1 MKFALITEGASE
13 HRIIKH
19 IIAKYF
25 KDQEPDINQI
35 QPKIL
40 NEKQETTGG
49 WVEVLKYCEREE
61 LKSIMVENDYLV
73 IQIDTDQSQ
82 NAPFDINHLKPTGKE
97 KTPTELLKD
106 VLDKLNSLILPEIK
120 AAYSEKIFFAISIH
134 TLECWLLPI
143 YTSNHKSDIK
153 GCFAT
158 LNKEIVKKNIKSIS
172 AAKNSPSSQQ
182 SYRSILSNW
191 KRKKEIED
199 SAQCNA
205 GFKFFVAGLG
215 GILIES

>member
-25 KDQEPDINQI
+25 KDQEPDTNQI

-82 NAPFDINHLKPTGKE
+82 NAPFSINHLKPTGDE
-97 KTPTELLKD
+97 KTPAELLED
-106 VLDKLNSLILPEIK
+106 VLGKLKSLILPEIK
-120 AAYSEKIFFAISIH
+120 AAYSEKIFFAVSIH
-134 TLECWLLPI
+134 TLECWLLPLY
-143 YTSNHKSDIK
+143 YTNNHKSDTK
-153 GCFAT
+153 GCLVT
-158 LNKEIVKKNIKSIS
+158 LNTELVKKNIKPIS
-172 AAKNSPSSQQ
+172 SKNTPIAQR
-182 SYRSILSNW
+182 SYDSILSNW
-191 KRKKEIED
+191 KKKNEIIN
-199 SAQCNA
+199 SAQFNV
-205 GFKFFVAGLG
+205 GFKFFVDGLG
-215 GILIES
+215 GILIKS